1 MSTKKQ
7 KTLKTKS
14 LQGGDLASNVTSSQK
29 KQDSSTKKMED
40 SVTPDNEPFF
50 IPKDPYELSMEAY
63 IFIWK
68 EQEWINDETLR
79 FLKNAFKGFRDEV
92 QDKMVKCLRSYFE
105 DHGPEGETYLPLLGV
120 EHIDMLMQLIVY
132 KIEHGRR

>member
-7 KTLKTKS
+7 KSLKTKS
-14 LQGGDLASNVTSSQK
+14 LQGGDLASNVTSSQMK
-29 KQDSSTKKMED
+29 PDNSTKKLED

-50 IPKDPYELSMEAY
+50 IPNDPYDLSWGAVT
-63 IFIWK
+63 FICK
-68 EQEWINDETLR
+68 QQEWINDETLR

-92 QDKMVKCLRSYFE
+92 QDEMAECLRRYFE
-105 DHGPEGETYLPLLGV
+105 DCGPEGESDLSLLGI
-120 EHIDMLMQLIVY
+120 EHIDMLMHLIVY